1 MNVWVLIAA
10 CVAATVTIKA
20 AGPVLCPSA
29 PAAPGAA
36 LVGVVEAG
44 GRVVNLVTPLRIEA
58 GFVEAAAAGP
68 PLEKRFRF
76 AAPCQQGRCG
86 HWAGHQCGLIG
97 QLRQAAADLGQGD
110 DARALPPCAIRAQC
124 RWWRQSGRE
133 ACAVCSLVVTDQR
146 PPAAAPAFAG

>member
-1 MNVWVLIAA
+1 MNG
-10 CVAATVTIKA
+10 KA

-44 GRVVNLVTPLRIEA
+44 GRVVNLITPLRVEA
-58 GFVEAAAAGP
+58 GFVESAVAAGL
-68 PLEKRFRF
+68 PLERRFRF

-86 HWAGHQCGLIG
+86 HWAGHECGLIG
-97 QLRQAAADLGQGD
+97 PLRQAASDLGQG
-110 DARALPPCAIRAQC
+110 AAQALPPCAIRAQC
-124 RWWRQSGRE
+124 RWWQQSGRD

-146 PPAAAPAFAG
+146 SPAMAPASAG